1 MLLLKKI
8 SQISLLTTTSIASSF
23 FIANLPAFAAT
34 FSFSETILELDN
46 FSVSPQNPFADS
58 STKAVAFSG
67 EEGDIAQGNAEGS
80 LVFEADSNLAA
91 INADFYSDA
100 FGEGDNLFSFAES
113 SSLAIGSFSID
124 PNQIL
129 SFDFNL
135 NLYAFNEVDSLL
147 DTSVST
153 FSGVEFLLFDDLT
166 NNLLGNF
173 TALTNIDTN
182 LAENINNDF
191 VSVDGSQNVF
201 FDGSSVEDFEGN
213 IESAELFLEGSF
225 AQSFDDAT
233 QVRLEVATLNRSCVQ
248 APLTDD
254 PCTKVP
260 EPNNTLVLLF
270 GFLGLG
276 LFSRLAK

>member
-1 MLLLKKI
+1 MLLFKKI
-8 SQISLLTTTSIASSF
+8 SQISLVATTSLVSSL
-23 FIANLPAFAAT
+23 FIANKPALAAT
-34 FSFSETILELDN
+34 FSFSETILELNN

-58 STKAVAFSG
+58 STKAVAISG
-67 EEGDIAQGNAEGS
+67 GNGDVVQANAEGS
-80 LVFEADSNLAA
+80 LFFEADSDSAF
-91 INADFYSDA
+91 INTDLYTDVS
-100 FGEGDNLFSFAES
+100 GEGDDFFGFGES

-135 NLYAFNEVDSLL
+135 NLYAFNEVDRLL
-147 DTSVST
+147 NSSVST
-153 FSGVEFLLFDDLT
+153 FSGVEFLLFDDIT
-166 NNLLGNF
+166 NNLIGDF
-173 TALTNIDTN
+173 TAITNLDTN

-191 VSVDGSQNVF
+191 ISVEGSENVF
-201 FDGSSVEDFEGN
+201 FEGSSVEDFEGN

-225 AQSFDDAT
+225 EQFFNNTT
-233 QVRLEVATLNRSCVQ
+233 QVRLEVASLNRSCVQ

-260 EPNNTLVLLF
+260 EPDNAIILIL

-276 LFSRLAK
+276 LVSRLT